1 MIQDML
7 FIMSEKEQAY
17 GFNGYFLRSV
27 AKKIIFCQRI
37 QCVFITV
44 ITGLKRKK

>member
-1 MIQDML
+1 ML

-27 AKKIIFCQRI
+27 TKKLFFVNESNAFLLQ
-37 QCVFITV
+37 
-44 ITGLKRKK
+44 